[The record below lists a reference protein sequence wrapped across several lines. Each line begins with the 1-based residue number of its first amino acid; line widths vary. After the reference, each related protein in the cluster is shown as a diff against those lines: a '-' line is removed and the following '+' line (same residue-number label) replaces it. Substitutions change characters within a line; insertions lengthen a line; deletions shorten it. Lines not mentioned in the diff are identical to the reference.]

1 MAFTQK
7 RLAGAL
13 TSGATQLGDS
23 AAQVYAPPSSP
34 STTTIIKQIILCNT
48 SGATATA
55 SIYILPTGQTT
66 VADAFALFKEVSLD
80 AKETLILN
88 TSIVLT
94 HPAGDKLFMVASAT
108 SSITATVFGIE
119 ES

>member
-13 TSGATQLGDS
+13 TSSATQLGDS
-23 AAQVYAPPSSP
+23 AAQVYAPPS

-94 HPAGDKLFMVASAT
+94 NSAGDKLFMVASAT